1 MTQLHLLLVSALALA
16 FAACGSDGSR
26 PGGNGMPDAPVQ
38 QLDAPAA
45 TGIPAWMLEDV
56 QPLSPR
62 TGQTYGLDTFSN
74 KIVVV
79 VLLEGF

>member
-1 MTQLHLLLVSALALA
+1 MKLLASILLCVL
-16 FAACGSDGSR
+16 AACGGGSG
-26 PGGNGMPDAPVQ
+26 PGMQNEIDAQQFDAPNTV
-38 QLDAPAA
+38 PR
-45 TGIPAWMLEDV
+45 IPAWMLEDV

-62 TGQTYGLDTFSN
+62 TGQTYGLDTFAN